1 MMENS
6 KKIPGTCLLMAGGK
20 GKRMGNPLKFL
31 LEIDGRSI
39 LECLTEIIH
48 RMFDTVYIT
57 VTPANQERIRAVCK
71 DCNILVTSGEDYAF
85 DLNMALGNILHYP
98 VLVLGSDTVI
108 IDMETFIPDLKRGYS
123 EGTDLVNL
131 IARKSGFNASIFK
144 RPPSSPTEVLEH
156 TDIFVSEGIA
166 ININTR
172 SDLKRA
178 SSMILKGTR
187 TNQ

>member
-6 KKIPGTCLLMAGGK
+6 KKLPGTCLLMAGGK
-20 GKRMGNPLKFL
+20 GERMGNPLKFL
-31 LEIDGRSI
+31 MEIDGRSI
-39 LECLTEIIH
+39 LERLIEIIH
-48 RMFDTVYIT
+48 RLFDTVYIA
-57 VTPANQERIRAVCK
+57 VTPSNQERVRSVCK
-71 DCNILVTSGEDYAF
+71 YCNILVTSGEGYAF
-85 DLNMALGNILHYP
+85 DLNMALGNILQYP
-98 VLVLGSDTVI
+98 VLVMGSDTLI
-108 IDMETFIPDLKRGYS
+108 IDLATFISDMRRGYS
-123 EGTDLVNL
+123 ERTDLVNL
-131 IARKSGFNASIFK
+131 ITRKSGFNASIFK